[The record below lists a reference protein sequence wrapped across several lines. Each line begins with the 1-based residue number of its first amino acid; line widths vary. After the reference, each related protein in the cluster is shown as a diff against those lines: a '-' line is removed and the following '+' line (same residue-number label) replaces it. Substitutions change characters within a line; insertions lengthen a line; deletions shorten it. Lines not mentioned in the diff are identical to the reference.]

1 MKYYIGL
8 DVSMKETSIC
18 VMDEAECIVYE
29 GVEITHPDRLVKHIN
44 ALNLNVVK
52 IGIES
57 GSLSHWLVSKMQ
69 EQKLPAICV
78 DARHMERILSSNVN
92 KTDKND
98 ARGIA
103 NAMRCNM
110 YRPVCLKSQVDLDIC
125 NLITA
130 RKTLVKECSR
140 VKSSIRGILK
150 TQGICIATTGK
161 KAFLEKAREVIKSLP
176 CISQGALAGL
186 LNAFE
191 CIHEQILILETQIKY
206 EAQND
211 SDVKLLMTIPGIGPI
226 TALSF
231 KASIGDPTRFSDSRS
246 VGAYLGMT
254 PQEHSSG
261 EVKRLGRISKC
272 GAGELRSLLYE
283 AAIVMLTRSKV
294 WSKPKAWA
302 LKIQRKKGLKKAA
315 VALGRKLAV
324 VMHRMLIT
332 KETFRLGAPVQEKDI
347 LQKAA

>member
-1 MKYYIGL
+1 MKHYIGL
-8 DVSMKETSIC
+8 DVSMKETFIC
-18 VMDEAECIVYE
+18 VMDEAEHIVYE
-29 GVEITHPDRLVKHIN
+29 GVEKTHPSILVEHLN
-44 ALNLNVVK
+44 ALNLNIVK

-57 GSLSHWLVSKMQ
+57 GSLSHWLVSNMQ
-69 EQKLPAICV
+69 KQNMPAICV
-78 DARHMERILSSNVN
+78 DARHMEGILSSTIN

-110 YRPVCLKSQVDLDIC
+110 YRSVCLKSQVDLDIC

-130 RKTLVKECSR
+130 RKTLVKESSR
-140 VKSSIRGILK
+140 VKSSIRGIFK
-150 TQGICIATTGK
+150 TQGVCITTTGK
-161 KAFLEKAREVIKSLP
+161 KDFLKKAREALESLSN
-176 CISQGALAGL
+176 ISQMALTGL
-186 LNAFE
+186 LNALE
-191 CIHEQILILETQIKY
+191 CIYEQIRILEAQIKF

-211 SDVKLLMTIPGIGPI
+211 PDVMLLMTIPGIGPI

-231 KASIGDPTRFSDSRS
+231 KASIGDPKRFPDSRS

-261 EVKRLGRISKC
+261 EIKRLGRISKC
-272 GAGELRSLLYE
+272 GASELRSLLYE
-283 AAIVMLTRSKV
+283 AGIVMLTRSKV

-302 LKIQRKKGLKKAA
+302 SKIQRKKGLKKAA

-332 KETFRLGAPVQEKDI
+332 KEAFRLGAPSQEKDT